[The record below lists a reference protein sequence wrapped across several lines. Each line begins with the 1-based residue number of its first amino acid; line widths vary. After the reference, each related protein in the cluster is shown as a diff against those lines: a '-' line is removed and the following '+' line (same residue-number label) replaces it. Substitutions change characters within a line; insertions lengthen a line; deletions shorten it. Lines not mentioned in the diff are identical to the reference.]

1 VRRLAHPGVCPA
13 RRISGMGVDIR
24 RDIKVTGAVVTRL
37 TVRFVPEGTGQA
49 RGGLPLWREDLMA

>member
-1 VRRLAHPGVCPA
+1 
-13 RRISGMGVDIR
+13 MEVDIR
-24 RDIKVTGAVVTRL
+24 RGIKVTGAVVTRL